1 MKLCSYALVQINI
14 PQELVS
20 YIVDSMAQGLITR
33 GLFHEAALNIFSVLI
48 LYWKKFCLARF
59 APKRQRSAIKSASS
73 LYQMKRQEWPGQGA
87 TGHEEHRE
95 WHAFFGG
102 KSLSLSL
109 SYMKLRN
116 LGYII
121 LFQCLFDRWRTNSL
135 LLPLSW
141 HPLVLPGSQP
151 TLPH

>member
-1 MKLCSYALVQINI
+1 
-14 PQELVS
+14 
-20 YIVDSMAQGLITR
+20 MAQGLITR

-48 LYWKKFCLARF
+48 LYWKKFCLVRF

-73 LYQMKRQEWPGQGA
+73 LYHMKRQEWPGQGA

-109 SYMKLRN
+109 SYTKLRN

-121 LFQCLFDRWRTNSL
+121 LFQCLFDIDGGPILSYSLSHGIRWL
-135 LLPLSW
+135 Y
-141 HPLVLPGSQP
+141 PGANQHYHIEHHQQNNDSNTVSEQQSQML
-151 TLPH
+151 TI